1 MAWESWTS
9 RCSSVLCDCAA
20 QATVE
25 AAILL
30 PSFLLLLLLALQ
42 PVCLLYTRSVMES
55 AASATARLMV
65 SADEQDESAHRAF
78 AMRRLAAVP
87 NVSIFHEGG
96 PLAWEVE
103 LGYAKDDGSVKVAI
117 EGAVAPLPVLGA
129 FAGAFGERNSAGD
142 VVIEVEVSY
151 KGRPEWLE
159 GDYETWVKAWD

>member
-1 MAWESWTS
+1 M
-9 RCSSVLCDCAA
+9 
-20 QATVE
+20 
-25 AAILL
+25 LL
-30 PSFLLLLLLALQ
+30 PSFLLLLLLAFQ

-65 SADEQDESAHRAF
+65 SADAQDEDAHRAF
-78 AMRRLAAVP
+78 ALRRLAAVP
-87 NVSIFHEGG
+87 DVSIFHEGG

-103 LGYAKDDGSVKVAI
+103 LGYAKDDGSVKVVI

-142 VVIEVEVSY
+142 VVIEVEVCY